1 MLTIDYDLL
10 HKPLMGKLAHLEI
23 RMMTFN
29 SLVCYSLL
37 PYVYGLKSSVKNLSR
52 FTVHPGRIIN
62 DKNRDV

>member
-10 HKPLMGKLAHLEI
+10 HKSLMGKIAHLEI
-23 RMMTFN
+23 RTMAFN
-29 SLVCYSLL
+29 GLVCDSLL
-37 PYVYGLKSSVKNLSR
+37 PCVYGLKSSVKNLSR